1 MDDTKGEDYDAA
13 DVAPG
18 VDAELKESA
27 GAKSKCASLLIMCVG
42 CVLFPAALMVIA
54 WNEREVACNMN
65 FILEAELTAIAADCA
80 DAASVEGKFAF
91 FSCPISENKSEVF
104 TPATSFNLPGLEEYV
119 SFPAVAAGQKI
130 EMYQCIETKGK
141 PSSESSESAL
151 EKQEETSVKEEKA
164 LESQVRESESST
176 SDSHSSLLEEAKDA
190 SSSIIRKSRRRSE
203 NMILTVDSRGRNRIE
218 PGALEDG
225 GSQNSDRTNTS
236 EQSEY
241 YYQMSWSDTW
251 YNSHE
256 FKETPMYVQS
266 NGCPDFIIK
275 GKPNHNPE
283 VPDRGDGHKAQ
294 LGMQMAYTS
303 NLYAGAFTLAD
314 EDAIKEFKADEQI
327 SLANFSGSFTLA
339 KNTDNIISEISRKTV
354 AWHDEQPKY
363 ISSCKSDRL
372 GCVRVSYYKTGATTV
387 SAFGLVGSSGVV
399 EPYPTKTAWGCN
411 ATGFIRAWPKEM
423 TMEKA
428 IQEMKDELSLTTW
441 AYRAGGCVL
450 AWFALFC
457 CFEPIA
463 SGAEYVGDILSYIPF
478 FGGLLERMVGG
489 VVSMLLCITSCS
501 CGLGCGL
508 LVIAIVWC
516 AMRPLVGGPLLA
528 GGLLLFIIGY

>member
-1 MDDTKGEDYDAA
+1 MDHGEGEAYVASNGDDTGI
-13 DVAPG
+13 
-18 VDAELKESA
+18 KETEPAS
-27 GAKSKCASLLIMCVG
+27 GQKSMCVSLLIMCVG
-42 CVLFPAALMVIA
+42 CLLFPGALLLLA
-54 WNEREVACNMN
+54 WNEREAACTMN
-65 FILEAELTAIAADCA
+65 VILEAESTAMVADCGDA
-80 DAASVEGKFAF
+80 DSAEGKLAF
-91 FSCPISENKSEVF
+91 FSCPINEGASTVF
-104 TPATSFNLPGLEEYV
+104 SPATSFNLPGLEEYIT
-119 SFPAVAAGQKI
+119 FPSVAGAQKV
-130 EMYQCIETKGK
+130 EMYQCIETKEPAK
-141 PSSESSESAL
+141 SDSSEDSAL
-151 EKQEETSVKEEKA
+151 EQ
-164 LESQVRESESST
+164 SSR
-176 SDSHSSLLEEAKDA
+176 SSLLEEEKDA
-190 SSSIIRKSRRRSE
+190 SSSIIRKNRRRPG
-203 NMILTVDSRGRNRIE
+203 NAKLE
-218 PGALEDG
+218 PGAFEEEQSLD
-225 GSQNSDRTNTS
+225 SNRRNS
-236 EQSEY
+236 SEY
-241 YYQMSWSDTW
+241 YYKMDWAETW
-251 YNSHE
+251 YNSRE
-256 FKETPMYVQS
+256 FKDTPAHVQS
-266 NGCPDFIIK
+266 KGCPDFVIN
-275 GKPNHNPE
+275 GEPNHNPE
-283 VPDRGDGHKAQ
+283 VPDRGDGHKVQ
-294 LGMQMAYTS
+294 LGVQTAYTS

-411 ATGFIRAWPKEM
+411 ATGFLRAWPKEM

-463 SGAEYVGDILSYIPF
+463 SGAEYVGDILSYIPL

-528 GGLLLFIIGY
+528 GGLLLFIIGYCALSRKRDPKRMRKKAYAEQQPFTKQG